1 MKFKPIRWYFNE
13 NYRST
18 GPPCVNDGI
27 WPQRG
32 LESRSRLVDDQLVQW
47 PAEAK
52 RGNTFSALR
61 VTNMC
66 DFEGELRREP
76 TQSRYSRLSRT
87 NQVRRRSD
95 QCEVVRIPVNPAAA
109 ACYVVGRG
117 PSAEFGLRYGIIE
130 IRLISLATK
139 LGIQT

>member
-1 MKFKPIRWYFNE
+1 MVLQRELPFHRVSMMEFGPKGAWSPEADLWTISWCNGLRKPSVAILSPR
-13 NYRST
+13 
-18 GPPCVNDGI
+18 CV
-27 WPQRG
+27 
-32 LESRSRLVDDQLVQW
+32 
-47 PAEAK
+47 
-52 RGNTFSALR
+52 